1 MWTKYTKVI
10 LLFVLTLSV
19 THCPA
24 RAETVFEPYS
34 DGVWVMTEIDG
45 ATSRTDRIYKKQ
57 SLSIQFKVNG
67 NIFGFGGCNRIFG
80 TYSVIRDSKSI
91 RVKNLNFNE
100 RGCGKKINRQEAA
113 FIGIVNDLV
122 KYDIK
127 DDKLILTT
135 KKAEKISFK
144 FVRNRKYNDKLTGKK
159 WILSALSIVKG
170 TLQSTRVKMTLRFK
184 DGRFT
189 ASSACLSLKGKY
201 VKSGNKLSF
210 QDVKIRKKSCQGSLE
225 EENLVR
231 DILKGAETFKLIKGK
246 ILYIQ
251 NKENLELRLIVS

>member
-1 MWTKYTKVI
+1 MRTKYINII
-10 LLFVLTLSV
+10 LLFTLSL
-19 THCPA
+19 TASNCQA
-24 RAETVFEPYS
+24 KAETIFEPYS
-34 DGVWVMTEIDG
+34 DGIWVMNKIDG
-45 ATSRTDRIYKKQ
+45 KTPRTARIYNIQ

-80 TYSVIRDSKSI
+80 KYTVNSSTKSI
-91 RVKNLNFNE
+91 QVKNLNFNE
-100 RGCGKKINRQEAA
+100 RGCGKKINRQETA
-113 FIGIVNDLV
+113 FIGMVNDLV

-127 DDKLILTT
+127 GDKLILTT